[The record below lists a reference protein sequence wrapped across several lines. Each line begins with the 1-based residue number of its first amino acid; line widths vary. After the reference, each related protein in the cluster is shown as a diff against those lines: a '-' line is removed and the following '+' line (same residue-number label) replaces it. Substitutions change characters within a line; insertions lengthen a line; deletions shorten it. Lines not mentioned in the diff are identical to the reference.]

1 MQNMERL
8 KKVMIIDNDNDV
20 LDVMQEALTYEGFE
34 VTVASQVDNIH
45 SLLEQEKPDVILI
58 DYILDGINGGEIC
71 HQVKTNPATSCLP
84 VVIMS
89 AYPKVLLSLGTY
101 GCDKF
106 IAKPFDLNN
115 LTESINELFIPFSN
129 STKYAIK

>member
-1 MQNMERL
+1 MEGL
-8 KKVMIIDNDNDV
+8 KKIMIIDNDNDV
-20 LDVMQEALTYEGFE
+20 LDIMQEALTYEGFE
-34 VTVASQVDNIH
+34 VAVASKVENIT
-45 SLLEQEKPDVILI
+45 SVLEQEKPDVILI

-71 HQVKTNPATSCLP
+71 HQIKANPATCCLP
-84 VVIMS
+84 VVIIS

-115 LTESINELFIPFSN
+115 LTSSINELLVPFHN
-129 STKYAIK
+129 